1 MGDGWAVRL
10 LRILWIIFLIGSSIQ
25 VKDEISDG
33 FYFIKWIL
41 ATIIFFIGWVIAI
54 LIPLQY
60 ILLGSINPKVLI
72 EDFIK

>member
-1 MGDGWAVRL
+1 MVDGWAVRL

-25 VKDEISDG
+25 VKDEISNG
-33 FYFIKWIL
+33 LYFIKWIL
-41 ATIIFFIGWVIAI
+41 ATTIFFIGWVVAV
-54 LIPLQY
+54 LMPLQY

>member
-1 MGDGWAVRL
+1 MVDGWAVRL

-33 FYFIKWIL
+33 LYFIKWIL
-41 ATIIFFIGWVIAI
+41 ATIIFFIGWVVAV
-54 LIPLQY
+54 LMPLQY